1 MDERFIFRAFRA
13 PDDIDACI
21 RYKEGHQA
29 VLRDYGITN
38 ITSNNDEWMQDPNMY
53 CVMALTMDE
62 SIMIGGIRVQVS
74 EEGKLLPV
82 EKAIGKMD
90 HRIHKIVDNYRIDG
104 GVGELSALW
113 NAKTV
118 AGLGVS
124 MLLVRAGISITNQAG
139 INTLIG
145 ICGEYTLKMFQQVG
159 FVVDHSLGLNGL
171 FAYPKDEYQ
180 ARVLGILNSSTL
192 DTAEKY
198 DKDRIQAIR
207 ENPVAT
213 FMEHGTKSEIEINYQ
228 LVVADYNEKKKYA

>member
-1 MDERFIFRAFRA
+1 METRFKFRAFRA
-13 PDDIDACI
+13 PDNIEACI
-21 RYKEGHQA
+21 RYKEGHQS
-29 VLRDYGITN
+29 VLKDYGITN
-38 ITSNNDEWMQDPNMY
+38 ITSNNDEWMQNPNMY
-53 CVMALTMDE
+53 CVMALTDDE
-62 SIMIGGIRVQVS
+62 SEMIGGIRVQVS
-74 EEGKLLPV
+74 EEGKMLPV

-90 HRIHKIVDNYRIDG
+90 NRIYGIVENYRING

-113 NAKTV
+113 NSKKV

-124 MLLVRAGISITNQAG
+124 MLLVRAGISITNQAN
-139 INTLIG
+139 INTLVG

-192 DTAEKY
+192 DTADKY
-198 DKDRIQAIR
+198 DKERIQAIR

-213 FMEHGTKSEIEINYQ
+213 FIEQGPKGEMEIDYNLIM
-228 LVVADYNEKKKYA
+228 ADYNEKKKYA

>member
-1 MDERFIFRAFRA
+1 MDERFIFRALRA
-13 PDDIDACI
+13 PDDIETCM

-29 VLRDYGITN
+29 VLKDYGITN
-38 ITSNNDEWMQDPNMY
+38 ITSNIDDWMTDPNMY
-53 CVMALTMDE
+53 CVIALTADE
-62 SIMIGGIRVQVS
+62 KEMIGGIRVQVS
-74 EEGKLLPV
+74 EEGKMLPV

-90 HRIHKIVDNYRIDG
+90 NRIHNIVNNYRNDG

-113 NAKTV
+113 NSKKV

-192 DTAEKY
+192 DTAEEY
-198 DKDRIQAIR
+198 DKLRIKAIR
-207 ENPVAT
+207 ENPTSVFT
-213 FMEHGTKSEIEINYQ
+213 ERGTKSEIEVNYN
-228 LVVADYNEKKKYA
+228 LVVADYNERKKYA